1 MTIGTFVSS
10 LLVGPFSQRFGRK
23 VGLWAAAIMNF
34 VATGIM
40 LSTTS
45 VGALYAAR
53 FMLGLSVGWF
63 LTFSQLYVHEVAPAH
78 LRGVVFG
85 VYQSQLSIGSIVG
98 ASVDFGTHSI
108 DGRRAYQIP
117 LAIFF
122 LAPTIQAISPIF
134 FPETPR
140 WLMTQGHEQ
149 KAEASLRQL
158 RNKHIDEIEFQ
169 AEYNEIRVSTRE
181 QLESNKKALF
191 LEMWK
196 GTNRRRTL
204 LSIAVVCFHAANG
217 SSWVNIYTT
226 YYLQIAGV
234 RAPFSFSVMITCM
247 GLLGVISSLFFV
259 RVLDRRTVM
268 LIGVSAVGLAQ
279 LCPAIAWTVSPA
291 SETTGKV
298 VVAFIALFV
307 FFYTAYAPSAWLL
320 GGEYPNNHLR
330 AYSFGLATACNF
342 LGNWA
347 GTFSA
352 PYFINPKAF
361 GWGPKYGYIWFGSNC
376 IVLVSIWFCL
386 PETKD
391 RTLEE
396 IHEMFEAK
404 IPARSFKGY
413 VCVGVENMAAEA
425 AEGKGAV
432 LRDEKTGALHVE
444 SSVGGRQA

>member
-1 MTIGTFVSS
+1 M
-10 LLVGPFSQRFGRK
+10 
-23 VGLWAAAIMNF
+23 
-34 VATGIM
+34 
-40 LSTTS
+40 
-45 VGALYAAR
+45 
-53 FMLGLSVGWF
+53 SVGWF

-85 VYQSQLSIGSIVG
+85 VYQAQLSIGSIVG
-98 ASVDFGTHSI
+98 AAVDFGTHTI
-108 DGRRAYQIP
+108 DGKRAYRIP

-122 LAPTIQAISPIF
+122 VAPTIQAIALIF

-140 WLMTQGHEQ
+140 WLMVQQQEE

-158 RNKHIDEIEFQ
+158 RGSRIDEAQLQ
-169 AEYNEIRVSTRE
+169 AEFNAIRVSTRE
-181 QLESNKKALF
+181 QLEQNKKALF
-191 LEMWK
+191 LAMWK
-196 GTNRRRTL
+196 GTNLRRTL
-204 LSIAVVCFHAANG
+204 LSIAAVCFHAANG

-234 RAPFSFSVMITCM
+234 TNPFGFSIMVTCM
-247 GLLGVISSLFFV
+247 GLLGVLSSLWFV
-259 RVLDRRTVM
+259 RIFDRRTIM
-268 LIGVSAVGLAQ
+268 LVGVSAVGLAQ
-279 LCPAIAWTVSPA
+279 LCPAIAWSIDPG

-320 GGEYPNNHLR
+320 GGEYPNNQMR
-330 AYSFGLATACNF
+330 AYSFGIATALNF

-352 PYFINPKAF
+352 PYFINPAAL
-361 GWGPKYGYIWFGSNC
+361 GWGPRYGYIWFGSNV
-376 IVLVSIWFCL
+376 IVLVFIYFFL

-404 IPARSFKGY
+404 VPARKFKGY
-413 VCVGVENMAAEA
+413 VCVGVEEMAAKGVSKLDVLQEEKSGA
-425 AEGKGAV
+425 AI
-432 LRDEKTGALHVE
+432 HVE
-444 SSVGGRQA
+444 SSLDDRRPGAVSK